1 MRCPDPEERPTL
13 TRPVTTRLRCQEC
26 GRPMSY
32 NRTTQ
37 PCPRCVGE
45 AKDREKEEANAE

>member
-1 MRCPDPEERPTL
+1 MTIRQRCR
-13 TRPVTTRLRCQEC
+13 EC

-45 AKDREKEEANAE
+45 AKDKAKEEAHAK